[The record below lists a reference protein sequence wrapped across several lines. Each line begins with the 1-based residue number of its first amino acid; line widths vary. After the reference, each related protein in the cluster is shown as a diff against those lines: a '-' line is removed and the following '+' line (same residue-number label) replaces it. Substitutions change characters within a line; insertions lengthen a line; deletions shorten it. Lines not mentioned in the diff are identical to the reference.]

1 MVDVKKRAGEN
12 ERQYIWRIGQMV
24 DKGEISS
31 WKEIAPIINAEW
43 REDESEYRDESA
55 YRKPYQY
62 ARAFY
67 EDVFSGFE
75 EDQYMNELEEQKI
88 ALQKERMRLSDQRRE
103 FNKLIRKEARTEH
116 LYDVIRETA
125 EKMNKEK
132 PMEIDCFSVVADSE
146 KEAVLCLADWHYGMV
161 TDNIWNKYNIEICKQ
176 RVAELIARTK
186 GYLKENKVSRL
197 HIVIEGDVVGH
208 GSIHVGCRVASQEN
222 TVEQLMHASELV
234 AELINELSSCV
245 SDVYVY
251 STYGN
256 HLRTIQNK
264 ADSIHSDNMERILP
278 WWLAE
283 RFADRVDVHL
293 VEADY
298 KEFIWFKV
306 AGYNVCCTHGDLDNF
321 KDIGVTLNTIFSKQF
336 GETIDY
342 TFSADKHHLEELDRY
357 GIESVLIPS
366 LCGTDDYANEHR
378 LYSSAGQMLFIFDPR
393 YGREATYNIKFKN

>member
-12 ERQYIWRIGQMV
+12 ERQYIWRIGQMI

-31 WKEIAPIINAEW
+31 WKDMAPIINSEW
-43 REDESEYRDESA
+43 RADESEYRDESA

-62 ARAFY
+62 AKAFY

-103 FNKLIRKEARTEH
+103 FNKLVRKEARTEH

-132 PMEIDCFSVVADSE
+132 PMMLNEFSEVFDSG
-146 KEAVLCLADWHYGMV
+146 KDAILCLADWHYGMV
-161 TDNIWNKYNIEICKQ
+161 TDNIWNKYNPEICRQ
-176 RVAELIARTK
+176 RVASLIVRVK
-186 GYLKENKVSRL
+186 QYLKL
-197 HIVIEGDVVGH
+197 HDIQTLRVVLLGDSAH
-208 GSIHVGCRVASQEN
+208 GGIHSTCRVASEEN
-222 TVEQLMHASELV
+222 VVEQLMHVSELI

-245 SDVYVY
+245 EDVYVY

-256 HLRTIQNK
+256 HMRTIQNK
-264 ADSIHSDNMERILP
+264 ADSTHSDNMERILP

-283 RFADRVDVHL
+283 RFADRMDIHL

-298 KEFIWFKV
+298 KEFIWFKA

-366 LCGTDDYANEHR
+366 LCGVDDYANEHR
-378 LYSSAGQMLFIFDPR
+378 LYSSAGQMLFIFDPK
-393 YGREATYNIKFKN
+393 YGREATYNIKFKS

>member
-1 MVDVKKRAGEN
+1 MLDLKKRDGEN

-31 WKEIAPIINAEW
+31 WKEIAPIINSEW
-43 REDESEYRDESA
+43 RTDESEYRDESA

-62 ARAFY
+62 AKGFY

-75 EDQYMNELEEQKI
+75 KDQYMNELEEQKI

-103 FNKLIRKEARTEH
+103 FNKLVRKEARTEH

-125 EKMNKEK
+125 AKMNKEK
-132 PMEIDCFSVVADSE
+132 PMELQEFSEVFDSG
-146 KEAVLCLADWHYGMV
+146 KEAILCLADWHYGMV
-161 TDNIWNKYNIEICKQ
+161 TDNIWNKYNTEICRQ
-176 RVAELIARTK
+176 RVAELIIRTK
-186 GYLKENKVSRL
+186 AYLKLNDVQTLR
-197 HIVIEGDVVGH
+197 IVLLGDSAH
-208 GSIHVGCRVASQEN
+208 GGIHSTCRVASEEN
-222 TVEQLMHASELV
+222 VVEQLMHVAELI

-245 SDVYVY
+245 EDVYIY

-256 HLRTIQNK
+256 HMRTIQNK
-264 ADSIHSDNMERILP
+264 ADSTHSDNMEKILP

-283 RFADRVDVHL
+283 RFADRIDIHL

-298 KEFIWFKV
+298 KEFIWFKA

-378 LYSSAGQMLFIFDPR
+378 LYSSAGQMLFIFDPQ
-393 YGREATYNIKFKN
+393 YGREATYNIKFNN

>member
-1 MVDVKKRAGEN
+1 MLDLKKRDGEN

-24 DKGEISS
+24 DKGEVSS
-31 WKEIAPIINAEW
+31 WKEIVPIINSEW
-43 REDESEYRDESA
+43 RTDESEYRDESA

-62 ARAFY
+62 AKGFY

-75 EDQYMNELEEQKI
+75 KDQYMNELEEQKI

-103 FNKLIRKEARTEH
+103 FNKLVRKEARTEH

-125 EKMNKEK
+125 AKMNKEK
-132 PMEIDCFSVVADSE
+132 PMELQEFSEVFDSG
-146 KEAVLCLADWHYGMV
+146 KEAILCLADWHYGMV
-161 TDNIWNKYNIEICKQ
+161 TDNIWNKYNPEICRQ
-176 RVAELIARTK
+176 RVAELITRTK
-186 GYLKENKVSRL
+186 AYLNLNDVQTLR
-197 HIVIEGDVVGH
+197 IVLLGDSAH
-208 GSIHVGCRVASQEN
+208 GGIHSTCRVASEEN
-222 TVEQLMHASELV
+222 VVEQLMHVAELI

-245 SDVYVY
+245 EDVYIY

-256 HLRTIQNK
+256 HMRTIQNK
-264 ADSIHSDNMERILP
+264 ADSTHSDNMEKILP

-283 RFADRVDVHL
+283 RFANRIDIHL

-298 KEFIWFKV
+298 KEFIWFKA

-378 LYSSAGQMLFIFDPR
+378 LYSSAGQMLFIFDSQH
-393 YGREATYNIKFKN
+393 GREATYNIKFKN

>member
-1 MVDVKKRAGEN
+1 MVDAKKRAGEN
-12 ERQYIWRIGQMV
+12 ERQYIWRIGQMI

-31 WKEIAPIINAEW
+31 WKEVAPIINAEW

-62 ARAFY
+62 AKGFY

-103 FNKLIRKEARTEH
+103 FNKLVRKEARTEH

-132 PMEIDCFSVVADSE
+132 PMKFDCFSEVFESE

-161 TDNIWNKYNIEICKQ
+161 TDNIWQKYNVEICRQ
-176 RVAELIARTK
+176 RVRELVIRTKKYLKLHEVQKLHIVCLGDVAHGAIHSTCRVASEENTVDQLMHVAELIA
-186 GYLKENKVSRL
+186 EAV
-197 HIVIEGDVVGH
+197 
-208 GSIHVGCRVASQEN
+208 
-222 TVEQLMHASELV
+222 
-234 AELINELSSCV
+234 NELSSCV
-245 SDVYVY
+245 EDIYVY

-256 HLRTIQNK
+256 HMRTIQNK
-264 ADSIHSDNMERILP
+264 ADSTHSDNMEKILP

-283 RFADRVDVHL
+283 RFADRMDIHI

-298 KEFIWFKV
+298 KEFIWFKA

-321 KDIGVTLNTIFSKQF
+321 KELGVTLNTLFTKKF

-342 TFSADKHHLEELDRY
+342 TFSADKHHLEELERY
-357 GIESVLIPS
+357 DIESVLIRS

-378 LYSSAGQMLFIFDPR
+378 LYSSAGQSLFIFDPN

>member
-1 MVDVKKRAGEN
+1 MLDLKKRDGEN

-24 DKGEISS
+24 DKGEVSS
-31 WKEIAPIINAEW
+31 WKEIAPIINSEW
-43 REDESEYRDESA
+43 RTDESEYRDESA

-62 ARAFY
+62 AKGFY

-75 EDQYMNELEEQKI
+75 KDQYMNELEEQKI

-103 FNKLIRKEARTEH
+103 FNKLVRKEARTEH

-125 EKMNKEK
+125 AKMNKEK
-132 PMEIDCFSVVADSE
+132 PMKLQEFSEVFDSG
-146 KEAVLCLADWHYGMV
+146 KEAILCLADWHYGMV
-161 TDNIWNKYNIEICKQ
+161 TDNIWNKYNPEICRQ
-176 RVAELIARTK
+176 RVAELITRAK
-186 GYLKENKVSRL
+186 AYLNLNDVQTLR
-197 HIVIEGDVVGH
+197 IVLLGDSAH
-208 GSIHVGCRVASQEN
+208 GGIHSTCRVASEEN
-222 TVEQLMHASELV
+222 VVEQLMHVAELI

-245 SDVYVY
+245 EDVYIY

-256 HLRTIQNK
+256 HMRTIQNK
-264 ADSIHSDNMERILP
+264 ADSTHSDNMEKVLP

-283 RFADRVDVHL
+283 RFANRIDIHI

-298 KEFIWFKV
+298 REFIWFKA

-378 LYSSAGQMLFIFDPR
+378 LYSSAGQMLFIFDSQ

>member
-1 MVDVKKRAGEN
+1 MVDTKKRAGEN

-24 DKGEISS
+24 DKGEITS
-31 WKEIAPIINAEW
+31 WRDIAPIINAEC

-62 ARAFY
+62 AKAFY

-75 EDQYMNELEEQKI
+75 KDQYMTELEEQKV
-88 ALQKERMRLSDQRRE
+88 ALKKERIRLSDQRRE
-103 FNKLIRKEARTEH
+103 FNTLIRKEARTEH
-116 LYDVIRETA
+116 LYAVIREVV

-132 PMEIDCFSVVADSE
+132 PMILDGFSEVHDSG

-161 TDNIWNKYNIEICKQ
+161 TDNIWNKYNVEICKQ

-186 GYLKENKVSRL
+186 HYLKL
-197 HIVIEGDVVGH
+197 HDVQTLRIVVLGDTAH
-208 GSIHVGCRVASQEN
+208 GSIHSTCRVASEEN
-222 TVEQLMHASELV
+222 TVEQLMHVSEIV
-234 AELINELSSCV
+234 AELVNELSACV
-245 SDVYVY
+245 EDVYIY

-256 HLRTIQNK
+256 HMRTIQNK
-264 ADSIHSDNMERILP
+264 SDSVYSDNMERILP

-283 RFADRVDVHL
+283 RFAGRGDIHM

-298 KEFIWFKV
+298 KEFIWFKA
-306 AGYNVCCTHGDLDNF
+306 AGYNICCTHGDLDNF

-342 TFSADKHHLEELDRY
+342 TFSADKHHFEALDRY

-378 LYSSAGQMLFIFDPR
+378 LYSNAGQMLFIFDPA

>member
-1 MVDVKKRAGEN
+1 MLDLKKRDGEN

-24 DKGEISS
+24 DKGEVSS
-31 WKEIAPIINAEW
+31 WKEIAPIINSEW
-43 REDESEYRDESA
+43 RTDESEYRDESA

-62 ARAFY
+62 AKGFY

-75 EDQYMNELEEQKI
+75 KDQYMNELEEQKI

-103 FNKLIRKEARTEH
+103 FNKLVRKEARTEH

-125 EKMNKEK
+125 AKMNKEK
-132 PMEIDCFSVVADSE
+132 PMELQEFSEVFDSG
-146 KEAVLCLADWHYGMV
+146 KEAILCLADWHYGMV
-161 TDNIWNKYNIEICKQ
+161 TDNIWNKYNPEICRQ
-176 RVAELIARTK
+176 RVAELITRTK
-186 GYLKENKVSRL
+186 AYLNLNDVQTLR
-197 HIVIEGDVVGH
+197 IVLLGDSAH
-208 GSIHVGCRVASQEN
+208 GGIHSTCRVASEEN
-222 TVEQLMHASELV
+222 VVEQLMHVAELI

-245 SDVYVY
+245 EDVYIY

-256 HLRTIQNK
+256 HMRTIQNK
-264 ADSIHSDNMERILP
+264 ADSTHSDNMEKILP

-283 RFADRVDVHL
+283 RFANRIDIHL

-298 KEFIWFKV
+298 REFIWFKA

-378 LYSSAGQMLFIFDPR
+378 LYSSAGQMLFIFDSQ

>member
-1 MVDVKKRAGEN
+1 MLDLKKRDGEN

-24 DKGEISS
+24 DKGEVSS
-31 WKEIAPIINAEW
+31 WKEIVPIINSEW
-43 REDESEYRDESA
+43 RTDESEYRDESA

-62 ARAFY
+62 AKGFY

-75 EDQYMNELEEQKI
+75 KDQYMNELEEQKI

-103 FNKLIRKEARTEH
+103 FNKLVRKEARTEH

-125 EKMNKEK
+125 AKMNKEK
-132 PMEIDCFSVVADSE
+132 PMELQEFSEVFDSG
-146 KEAVLCLADWHYGMV
+146 KEAILCLADWHYGMV
-161 TDNIWNKYNIEICKQ
+161 TDNIWNKYNPEICRQ
-176 RVAELIARTK
+176 RVAELITRTK
-186 GYLKENKVSRL
+186 AYLNLNDVQTLR
-197 HIVIEGDVVGH
+197 IVLLGDSAH
-208 GSIHVGCRVASQEN
+208 GGIHSTCRVASEEN
-222 TVEQLMHASELV
+222 VVEQLMHVAELI

-245 SDVYVY
+245 EDVYIY

-256 HLRTIQNK
+256 HMRTIQNK
-264 ADSIHSDNMERILP
+264 ADSTHSDNMEKILP

-283 RFADRVDVHL
+283 RFANRIDIHL

-298 KEFIWFKV
+298 REFIWFKA

-378 LYSSAGQMLFIFDPR
+378 LYSSAGQMLFIFDSQ

>member
-1 MVDVKKRAGEN
+1 MLDLKKRDGEN

-24 DKGEISS
+24 DKGEVSS
-31 WKEIAPIINAEW
+31 WKEIAPIINSEW
-43 REDESEYRDESA
+43 RTDESEYRDESA

-62 ARAFY
+62 AKGFY

-75 EDQYMNELEEQKI
+75 KDQYMNELEEQKI

-103 FNKLIRKEARTEH
+103 FNKLVRKEARTEH

-125 EKMNKEK
+125 AKMNKEK
-132 PMEIDCFSVVADSE
+132 PMELQEFSEVFDSG
-146 KEAVLCLADWHYGMV
+146 KEAILCLADWHYGMV
-161 TDNIWNKYNIEICKQ
+161 TDNIWNKYNPEICRQ
-176 RVAELIARTK
+176 RVAELITRTK
-186 GYLKENKVSRL
+186 AYLNLNDVQTLR
-197 HIVIEGDVVGH
+197 IVLLGDSAH
-208 GSIHVGCRVASQEN
+208 GGIHSTCRVASEEN
-222 TVEQLMHASELV
+222 VVEQLMHVAELI

-245 SDVYVY
+245 EDVYIY

-256 HLRTIQNK
+256 HMRTIQNK
-264 ADSIHSDNMERILP
+264 ADSTHSDNMEKILP

-283 RFADRVDVHL
+283 RFANRIDIHL

-298 KEFIWFKV
+298 REFIWFKA

-366 LCGTDDYANEHR
+366 LCGTDDYANERR
-378 LYSSAGQMLFIFDPR
+378 LYSSAGQMLFIFDSQ

>member
-1 MVDVKKRAGEN
+1 MLDLKKRDGEN

-24 DKGEISS
+24 DKGEVSS
-31 WKEIAPIINAEW
+31 WKEIAPIINSEW
-43 REDESEYRDESA
+43 RTDESEYRDESA

-62 ARAFY
+62 AKSFY

-75 EDQYMNELEEQKI
+75 KDQYMNELEEQKI

-103 FNKLIRKEARTEH
+103 FNKLVRKEARTEH

-125 EKMNKEK
+125 AKMNKEK
-132 PMEIDCFSVVADSE
+132 PMELQGFSEVFDSG
-146 KEAVLCLADWHYGMV
+146 KEAILCLADWHYGMV
-161 TDNIWNKYNIEICKQ
+161 TDNIWNKYNPEICRQ
-176 RVAELIARTK
+176 RVAELITRTK
-186 GYLKENKVSRL
+186 AYLNLNDVQTLR
-197 HIVIEGDVVGH
+197 IVLLGDSAH
-208 GSIHVGCRVASQEN
+208 GGIHSTCRVASEEN
-222 TVEQLMHASELV
+222 VVEQLMHVAELI

-245 SDVYVY
+245 EDVYIY

-256 HLRTIQNK
+256 HMRTIQNK
-264 ADSIHSDNMERILP
+264 ADSTHSDNMEKILP

-283 RFADRVDVHL
+283 RFANRIDIHI

-298 KEFIWFKV
+298 KEFIWFKA

-378 LYSSAGQMLFIFDPR
+378 LYSSAGQMLFIFDSQH
-393 YGREATYNIKFKN
+393 GREATYNIKFKN

>member
-1 MVDVKKRAGEN
+1 MLDLKKRDGEN
-12 ERQYIWRIGQMV
+12 ERQYIWRIGQMI

-31 WKEIAPIINAEW
+31 WTEVAPIINSEW
-43 REDESEYRDESA
+43 RTDESEYRDESA

-62 ARAFY
+62 AKGFY

-75 EDQYMNELEEQKI
+75 KDQYMNELEEQKI

-103 FNKLIRKEARTEH
+103 FNKLVRKEARTEH

-125 EKMNKEK
+125 AKMNKEK
-132 PMEIDCFSVVADSE
+132 PMELQEFSEVFDSG
-146 KEAVLCLADWHYGMV
+146 KEAILCLADWHYGMV
-161 TDNIWNKYNIEICKQ
+161 TDNIWNKYNPEICRQ
-176 RVAELIARTK
+176 RVAELITRTK
-186 GYLKENKVSRL
+186 AYLNLNDVQTLR
-197 HIVIEGDVVGH
+197 IVLLGDSAH
-208 GSIHVGCRVASQEN
+208 GGIHSTCRVASEEN
-222 TVEQLMHASELV
+222 VVEQLMHVAELI

-245 SDVYVY
+245 EDVYIY

-256 HLRTIQNK
+256 HMRTIQNK
-264 ADSIHSDNMERILP
+264 ADSTHSDNMEKILP

-283 RFADRVDVHL
+283 RFANRIDIHL

-298 KEFIWFKV
+298 REFIWFKA

-378 LYSSAGQMLFIFDPR
+378 LYSSAGQMLFIFDSQ